1 MNNFRTTPLYAAF
14 NLFLYSNKDFSES
27 KTIIITVLINI
38 NNNRNRLRHLEEV
51 EVEAECKPDKKYE
64 KGNVKLE
71 CKTLENNKNDLSKA
85 VGLNVISPD
94 IAGIPDT
101 ADPAKTDIEI
111 KEGLVPNYNKEEV
124 FNNVLPIID
133 VVEINGESCG
143 DNGLFTIKGKS
154 NEVIAKNEN
163 ITNFDIELLNPSGS
177 SFCNISSTDSNKN
190 IELICGSKD
199 YFDINNVVIEK
210 QTVKKDTNLL
220 FILNSATS
228 SEPFNCIISSYYDV
242 NELPKKE
249 NNDTDGEENGEPN
262 GGGNNEGNKNNINK
276 KYNHKNSSSGLSG
289 GAIAAIIIVC
299 VVAVIGVAIVFILIR
314 SGKLLPKKPELS
326 DINNSSVT
334 NANIY
339 NS

>member
-1 MNNFRTTPLYAAF
+1 VNNFITTQLYAAF
-14 NLFLYSNKDFSES
+14 NLFLYSYKDFSES
-27 KTIIITVLINI
+27 QTIIITVLINI

-51 EVEAECKPDKKYE
+51 EVKGECKPDKKYE

-71 CKTLENNKNDLSKA
+71 CKTLENNNNDFSKA
-85 VGLNVISPD
+85 VGLNIISPD

-111 KEGLVPNYNKEEV
+111 SEGLVPNYNKEEV
-124 FNNVLPIID
+124 FNNVLPIIND
-133 VVEINGESCG
+133 IEINGENCG
-143 DNGLFTIKGKS
+143 NNGLFTIKGKS
-154 NEVIAKNEN
+154 NEVITKNEN

-199 YFDINNVVIEK
+199 DFDLDNVAIEK

-242 NELPKKE
+242 NELPKNEK
-249 NNDTDGEENGEPN
+249 NNTDGGKN
-262 GGGNNEGNKNNINK
+262 GGGNDDENNEEIKNTI
-276 KYNHKNSSSGLSG
+276 YNRYYYKRSSGLSG
-289 GAIAAIIIVC
+289 GAIAAIIVICAIAIIV
-299 VVAVIGVAIVFILIR
+299 VTIAFVLIR
-314 SGKLLPKKPELS
+314 SGKILSKKSELY
-326 DINNSSVT
+326 DTNHSSIV
-334 NANIY
+334 NANI
-339 NS
+339 